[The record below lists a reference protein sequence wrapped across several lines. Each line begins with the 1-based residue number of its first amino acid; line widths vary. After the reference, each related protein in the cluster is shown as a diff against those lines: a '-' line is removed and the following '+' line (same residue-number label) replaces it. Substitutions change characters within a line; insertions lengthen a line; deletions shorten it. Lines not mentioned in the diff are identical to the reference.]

1 MASAALCGS
10 SATLPAGRFS
20 ALRSVCGGDVAWA
33 RLPAGARYVGV
44 FERKLCRAC
53 VFALKDKAEPRLRF
67 RHFASTGAAE
77 ARRRPLFSPK
87 TACRRV
93 FRPGDGAASVL
104 LGQGLRGVG
113 AFRLGERAASV
124 LFLAENRAAFCA
136 RHAVGGEKVPDRLLD
151 GGDDVPAAGMALSLP
166 SAGRSR
172 RGRAA
177 GGLIAAAV
185 RLRRLS
191 AVVHGRRSGV
201 PPGIERR
208 NGWRDGKGQSR
219 IPLRQTLCPGLLY
232 RHKQHNRPL
241 RYCSSATLPFAESR
255 RFVSARPAAIRI
267 SPGAPNAQATT
278 SPSAPHCGGKRDV
291 CTSLHRD
298 ATAVEN
304 LCAVVGRDVRRVAG
318 CARHAVRR
326 ASPSLPLVPRRLCG
340 DSTAASVRTLPPVR
354 ACKKRESA

>member
-1 MASAALCGS
+1 MSHGRGFRPGRAMLVFSNGSCAAPASLHLRTKQNRGFGFGIS
-10 SATLPAGRFS
+10 LPPGRQ
-20 ALRSVCGGDVAWA
+20 RHGGV
-33 RLPAGARYVGV
+33 
-44 FERKLCRAC
+44 
-53 VFALKDKAEPRLRF
+53 RF
-67 RHFASTGAAE
+67 
-77 ARRRPLFSPK
+77 FSPK

-136 RHAVGGEKVPDRLLD
+136 RHA
-151 GGDDVPAAGMALSLP
+151 
-166 SAGRSR
+166 
-172 RGRAA
+172 
-177 GGLIAAAV
+177 AAV

-201 PPGIERR
+201 PPGIERH

-219 IPLRQTLCPGLLY
+219 IPLRQILCPGLLY
-232 RHKQHNRPL
+232 RHKMHNRPL
-241 RYCSSATLPFAESR
+241 RYCSSATLPFAESC
-255 RFVSARPAAIRI
+255 RFVSERPAAIRI
-267 SPGAPNAQATT
+267 SPGAPNAQANS

-291 CTSLHRD
+291 CAPLHRD

-304 LCAVVGRDVRRVAG
+304 LCAAVGRDVRRVAG

-354 ACKKRESA
+354 ACKKRGVRAKTRTPLRLSKRLLTLSF